1 MTVSLPPLIK
11 PCMPFSSTRLS
22 KFQVTGSPLHM
33 RLGFL
38 PRGVDWDFIEAIVSV
53 QPFSAK
59 EALFAPALAVFLPQP
74 PLDAAMDFEPR
85 SRHDP
90 SAVAKAEVF
99 APAPQHPIGLGD
111 DGFRPTS
118 VGILVEEFSYPL
130 AQGHPARLSRF
141 DMHVGFPLAGISPK
155 LKRNPRN

>member
-85 SRHDP
+85 SRHGP
-90 SAVAKAEVF
+90 SAVTKAEVSL
-99 APAPQHPIGLGD
+99 Q
-111 DGFRPTS
+111 
-118 VGILVEEFSYPL
+118 
-130 AQGHPARLSRF
+130 
-141 DMHVGFPLAGISPK
+141 
-155 LKRNPRN
+155 PRNTRLASAMTVSVRRAWEYWWKSSRILWRRATRPA